1 MTAEKR
7 AELKWSYLLEECN
20 IRLHI
25 IGPTSAFPYV
35 LYNILSIQ
43 HCLDEVT
50 EQTMREV

>member
-1 MTAEKR
+1 MTVEERTK
-7 AELKWSYLLEECN
+7 LKWLYLLEECN

-43 HCLDEVT
+43 HCLDEAT
-50 EQTMREV
+50 EQLMLEV